1 MDSAAASAAHASGD
15 LVGSAQA
22 WEAVEAAEAAEAA
35 SMIASTGS
43 SRPLRALRASR
54 GDHACAPAARRGRE
68 PRSEPGGSRPIA
80 ADRPPGARHRTG
92 LAPRRHGRSARGPC
106 RSRRTEPA
114 GSRARGRARRPA
126 QPGVHPGPAGGPA
139 AGAAGALSPYRPI
152 ALLPR
157 LTLFIDSTEEP
168 TPPPTVVLRFSRRLT
183 ILRTFRRAGAI
194 MRAKRRRPAVA
205 PDRAGPSSRRAPRRR
220 AFEARRNART
230 TARPTEP
237 PRASRPCASPPVCA
251 ASRQKPARRGARY
264 SRLCSNP

>member
-106 RSRRTEPA
+106 CSRRTEPHRKPRPWARPPARPA
-114 GSRARGRARRPA
+114 GRPPRPGRWSGGRSGRRPI
-126 QPGVHPGPAGGPA
+126 
-139 AGAAGALSPYRPI
+139 ALSPYRPI
-152 ALLPR
+152 APFDIVYRFDRGTDAAADSRLAFFASIDDPTHLPASR
-157 LTLFIDSTEEP
+157 GHHAREAA
-168 TPPPTVVLRFSRRLT
+168 PP
-183 ILRTFRRAGAI
+183 
-194 MRAKRRRPAVA
+194 RRRP
-205 PDRAGPSSRRAPRRR
+205 GPCRSVIAPRAAAPRIR
-220 AFEARRNART
+220 STPQRQNDRT
-230 TARPTEP
+230 TDRTAAREP
-237 PRASRPCASPPVCA
+237 PLRLA
-251 ASRQKPARRGARY
+251 AGLRSISTETCP
-264 SRLCSNP
+264 

>member
-15 LVGSAQA
+15 LIGSAQA
-22 WEAVEAAEAAEAA
+22 WEAVEAAEAA

-54 GDHACAPAARRGRE
+54 GDHACAPAAQRGRE

-106 RSRRTEPA
+106 GSRHTEPA

-126 QPGVHPGPAGGPA
+126 QPGIHPGPAGGPA

-152 ALLPR
+152 ALLPYCPIAPFDIVYRFDRGTDVAADSR
-157 LTLFIDSTEEP
+157 LAFFASIDDP
-168 TPPPTVVLRFSRRLT
+168 THLPASRGHHAREAAPP
-183 ILRTFRRAGAI
+183 
-194 MRAKRRRPAVA
+194 RRRP
-205 PDRAGPSSRRAPRRR
+205 GPCRSVIAPRAAAPRIR
-220 AFEARRNART
+220 STPQRQNDRT
-230 TARPTEP
+230 TDRTAAREP
-237 PRASRPCASPPVCA
+237 PLRLA
-251 ASRQKPARRGARY
+251 AGLRSISTETCP
-264 SRLCSNP
+264 

>member
-1 MDSAAASAAHASGD
+1 
-15 LVGSAQA
+15 
-22 WEAVEAAEAAEAA
+22 
-35 SMIASTGS
+35 MIASTGS

-106 RSRRTEPA
+106 GSRHTEPA

-152 ALLPR
+152 ALLPYCPIAPFDIVYRFDRGTDAAADSR
-157 LTLFIDSTEEP
+157 LAFFASIDDP
-168 TPPPTVVLRFSRRLT
+168 THLPASRGHHAREAAPP
-183 ILRTFRRAGAI
+183 
-194 MRAKRRRPAVA
+194 RRRP
-205 PDRAGPSSRRAPRRR
+205 GPCRSVIAPRAAAPRIR
-220 AFEARRNART
+220 STPQRQNDRT
-230 TARPTEP
+230 TDRTAAREP
-237 PRASRPCASPPVCA
+237 PLRLA
-251 ASRQKPARRGARY
+251 AGLRSISTETCP
-264 SRLCSNP
+264 

>member
-15 LVGSAQA
+15 LIGSAQA

-43 SRPLRALRASR
+43 SHPLRALCASR

-106 RSRRTEPA
+106 GSRHTEPA

-139 AGAAGALSPYRPI
+139 AGAAGALLPYCPI
-152 ALLPR
+152 APFDIVYRFDRGTDAAADSRLAFFASIDDPTHLPASRGHHAREAAPRIRSTPQRQNDRTTDRIAAREPPLR
-157 LTLFIDSTEEP
+157 LAAGLRSISTETCP
-168 TPPPTVVLRFSRRLT
+168 
-183 ILRTFRRAGAI
+183 
-194 MRAKRRRPAVA
+194 
-205 PDRAGPSSRRAPRRR
+205 
-220 AFEARRNART
+220 
-230 TARPTEP
+230 
-237 PRASRPCASPPVCA
+237 
-251 ASRQKPARRGARY
+251 
-264 SRLCSNP
+264 